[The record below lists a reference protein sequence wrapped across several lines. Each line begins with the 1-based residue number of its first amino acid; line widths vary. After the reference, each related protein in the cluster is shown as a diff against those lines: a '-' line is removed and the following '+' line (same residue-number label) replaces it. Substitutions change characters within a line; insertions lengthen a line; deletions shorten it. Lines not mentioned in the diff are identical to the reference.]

1 MKTKKDP
8 FDLFRDNQ
16 HKLSERPSPQAWRR
30 LERRLDA
37 HKNRRSGSWFSSHLG
52 MVAAIALLVVSI
64 TVISFLTNHKNE
76 IQAAASE
83 PVPAQLEE
91 LTASA
96 DQQEMLKVVE
106 FSRRYQD
113 RLAKPTVNEGQ
124 KGKKLVPSR
133 NLN

>member
-1 MKTKKDP
+1 METQKDP

-16 HKLSERPSPQAWRR
+16 HKLSERPSPQAWRK
-30 LERRLDA
+30 LEQRLDA
-37 HKNRRSGSWFSSHLG
+37 HKNRHRQSWFSSHLG
-52 MVAAIALLVVSI
+52 MVAAILLLVVSI
-64 TVISFLTNHKNE
+64 TVISVLTNHKKE
-76 IQAAASE
+76 MQAGAVEA
-83 PVPAQLEE
+83 VPSQMEQ

-96 DQQEMLKVVE
+96 DQQEILKVVE

-124 KGKKLVPSR
+124 KGKKLVPAR